1 MASFWWMI
9 GILFAMLLIGAPVIL
24 AIGTAGAAYFL
35 LEPGMM
41 AQMLI
46 YPMKFFNNIDSFV
59 FLCIPLFILTGE
71 LMSLTGMMDK
81 LVRFCQMLVGGLK
94 GGLAYVNVLASMLF
108 AGISGSALADISALG
123 PVEITMM
130 ETAGFDRSYST
141 ALTAASAIQ
150 GPIIPPSIPM
160 VLYASIASVS
170 VGAMLFA
177 GIIPGIMLGVG
188 QMIVIFI
195 LGKTGK
201 YNYPVSKLKLTPKL
215 VLQETGAAFTA
226 LLMPVIILG
235 GVTSGIF
242 TATESAA
249 IAVVYALLIG
259 FLVYRNMTLK
269 KLLGALRRTARTTAS
284 IYLIVAFTGVIG
296 WVIAVENIPTIIE
309 AWIRNSNM
317 SVYMCLF
324 LVNCFFLFNGCW
336 ISDTAQLLL
345 FAPIFVPIFAN
356 MGISPIHFGCMMVVN
371 VMISLITPPYGQALY
386 LASGISG
393 VSLPILVKRILPFL
407 AVCIIVLIL
416 VTYIPFFSTWIPTL
430 VGLM

>member
-1 MASFWWMI
+1 MSSFVWMLLVLVI
-9 GILFAMLLIGAPVIL
+9 MLLIGAPVIL
-24 AIGTAGAAYFL
+24 AIGAAGAIYFL
-35 LEPGMM
+35 IEPGMLS
-41 AQMLI
+41 QLLI

-71 LMSLTGMMDK
+71 LMSITGMMDR
-81 LVRFCQMLVGGLK
+81 LVRFCQIIVGGLK
-94 GGLAYVNVLASMLF
+94 GGLAHVNVLGSMMF

-130 ETAGFDRSYST
+130 TKAGYDKGFST

-160 VLYASIASVS
+160 VLYASITSVS
-170 VGAMLFA
+170 VGAMLFS

-188 QMIVIFI
+188 QMIVIA
-195 LGKTGK
+195 LMAKK
-201 YNYPVSKLKLTPKL
+201 KNYPVSKIKVTPKL
-215 VLQETGAAFTA
+215 IVEETITAVTA

-235 GVTSGIF
+235 GILSGVF

-249 IAVVYALLIG
+249 IAVIYALLIG
-259 FLVYRNMTLK
+259 LLVYRNLTWK
-269 KLLGALRRTARTTAS
+269 KVAGALYRTARVTAG

-296 WVIAVENIPTIIE
+296 WVLAYENIPTMLEQFIL
-309 AWIRNSNM
+309 SKNM
-317 SVYMCLF
+317 SVYFWLF
-324 LVNCFFLFNGCW
+324 LVNLFFLINGCW

-371 VMISLITPPYGQALY
+371 VMIGLITPPYGTALY
-386 LASGISG
+386 LAAGISG
-393 VSLPILVKRILPFL
+393 LKLTTVVKEVLPFL
-407 AVCIIVLIL
+407 LVCIIVLFLI
-416 VTYIPFFSTWIPTL
+416 TYFPFFSMWIPTL
-430 VGLM
+430 AGLVG

>member
-177 GIIPGIMLGVG
+177 GIIPGIMLGIG

-195 LGKTGK
+195 LGRTGK
-201 YNYPVSKLKLTPKL
+201 FNYPVSKLKLTPKL

-309 AWIRNSNM
+309 TWIRSSNM

-393 VSLPILVKRILPFL
+393 VPLPVLVRRILPFL

-416 VTYIPFFSTWIPTL
+416 ITYIPFFSTWIPTL